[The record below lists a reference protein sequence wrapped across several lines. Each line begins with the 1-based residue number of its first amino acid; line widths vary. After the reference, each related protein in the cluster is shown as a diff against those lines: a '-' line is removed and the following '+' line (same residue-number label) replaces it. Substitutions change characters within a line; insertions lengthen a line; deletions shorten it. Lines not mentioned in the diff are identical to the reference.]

1 MVIDW
6 EEIERMP
13 PEDIEN
19 IRVEV
24 LKELQTLEDSMQIV
38 KDEYDQKSK
47 EMIALEGEKKDL
59 SISLSKAKHSIR
71 KKRNEIE
78 ILQTKFW
85 QKRR

>member
-19 IRVEV
+19 IRVEII
-24 LKELQTLEDSMQIV
+24 KELQTLEDTMQLV

-47 EMIALEGEKKDL
+47 EMIMLEGEKKDL
-59 SISLSKAKHSIR
+59 SIALSKARHLIK